1 MKSSHKYSVI
11 ERYRDQ
17 YRITALCEFFE
28 VSRSGYYAYLKRID
42 SEKDRE
48 LVEKI
53 RLCQQQTDS
62 TYGYR
67 RVCIWLDR
75 QGIHVNHKRVYRLME
90 QYGLLA
96 QIRRKRKYQRM
107 SEQLHRY
114 PNLLNRNFSASRPNE
129 KWVTDISYIPTPEG
143 TLYLSIIR
151 DLYDNSIVAYKQE
164 QSNQSTSS

>member
-1 MKSSHKYSVI
+1 MKSSHKYRIV

-28 VSRSGYYAYLKRID
+28 VSRSRYYAYMKRID

-53 RLCQQQTDS
+53 RMCQQQTDS

-75 QGIHVNHKRVYRLME
+75 KEFTSAI
-90 QYGLLA
+90 
-96 QIRRKRKYQRM
+96 
-107 SEQLHRY
+107 SEY
-114 PNLLNRNFSASRPNE
+114 
-129 KWVTDISYIPTPEG
+129 TG
-143 TLYLSIIR
+143 
-151 DLYDNSIVAYKQE
+151 
-164 QSNQSTSS
+164 